1 MCNHCSSPYEPIQ
14 LHAVKCYLFMPLCVS
29 KWYVSY
35 DTVSCHAINTLLRNK
50 FCFWKPS
57 ADHYRDPSPQSRL

>member
-1 MCNHCSSPYEPIQ
+1 MLPFY
-14 LHAVKCYLFMPLCVS
+14 AFMRS

-35 DTVSCHAINTLLRNK
+35 DTVLCHAINTLLRNK